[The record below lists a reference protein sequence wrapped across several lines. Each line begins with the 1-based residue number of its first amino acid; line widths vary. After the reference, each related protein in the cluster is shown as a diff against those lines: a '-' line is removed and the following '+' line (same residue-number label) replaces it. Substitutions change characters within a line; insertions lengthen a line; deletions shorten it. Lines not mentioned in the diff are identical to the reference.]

1 MKLTLTKHSVIL
13 ILLTS
18 ACILMIASAS
28 FAQAINQDKQN
39 LKLIS
44 IVSQPDCPLVLTPA
58 GVDDSNEGI
67 TVLKFDV
74 RNFSER
80 KIKAFSIS
88 RSMLGDEKIRGL
100 ITFIISFNAGE
111 TTEGWASEAKVNIN
125 SDSKILLAVDYVL
138 FDDGG
143 FWGKDSR
150 KESGFISAYPEGQ
163 KKALSEIKKLIDK
176 LDEIALLRLFDR
188 EITKLDSLDID
199 KNKSD
204 EWRIGY
210 LCGYKVVLAE
220 LKTMYQK
227 QGLSALPSTLETFN
241 ELVKPIRVGM

>member
-1 MKLTLTKHSVIL
+1 M
-13 ILLTS
+13 
-18 ACILMIASAS
+18 
-28 FAQAINQDKQN
+28 
-39 LKLIS
+39 
-44 IVSQPDCPLVLTPA
+44 
-58 GVDDSNEGI
+58 
-67 TVLKFDV
+67 
-74 RNFSER
+74 
-80 KIKAFSIS
+80 
-88 RSMLGDEKIRGL
+88 
-100 ITFIISFNAGE
+100 
-111 TTEGWASEAKVNIN
+111 
-125 SDSKILLAVDYVL
+125 
-138 FDDGG
+138 
-143 FWGKDSR
+143 
-150 KESGFISAYPEGQ
+150 
-163 KKALSEIKKLIDK
+163 IDK